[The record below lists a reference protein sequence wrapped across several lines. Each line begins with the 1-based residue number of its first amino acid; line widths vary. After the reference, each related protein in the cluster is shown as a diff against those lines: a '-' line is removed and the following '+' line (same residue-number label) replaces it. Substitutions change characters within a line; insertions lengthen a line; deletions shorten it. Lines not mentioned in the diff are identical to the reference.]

1 VSVGTLVVNKYIDDF
16 GDYDRCLEKHAVQA
30 DALKEIHAALPELDV
45 LTIPDQHGDV
55 TGLTVLERPDR
66 SPSHPKR

>member
-16 GDYDRCLEKHAVQA
+16 GDCDRCREKHAVQA

-45 LTIPDQHGDV
+45 
-55 TGLTVLERPDR
+55 
-66 SPSHPKR
+66 